1 MTVEY
6 GGRRW
11 TENKSGYF
19 NVTQKNLPGKNWLHQ
34 YVYEKEKGAIPAGCH
49 VHHKDRNKRNN
60 RIDNLILLSQ
70 EEHSKMHGEY
80 KTSNPE
86 RYKKQCEHLDRIRP
100 DHVWPEDPEKYEEHR
115 QALIAGMKNIKP
127 IEYTCEN
134 CDKTFEALPNGVT
147 RFCTNKCKSAY
158 RRKSGVDNVDRIC
171 ISCGSIFTINKY
183 TKTETCSRSCA
194 NVIRA
199 RTIKNAVC

>member
-6 GGRRW
+6 DGRKW

-19 NVTQKNLPGKNWLHQ
+19 NVTQKSLSGKKWLHQ
-34 YVYEKEKGAIPAGCH
+34 YVYEKEQEEIPKGYH
-49 VHHKDRNKRNN
+49 VHHKDNDKRNN
-60 RIDNLILLSQ
+60 QIDNLILLSQ

-80 KTSNPE
+80 KISNPE

-100 DHVWPEDPEKYEEHR
+100 DHVWPTDPVKYEEHR
-115 QALIAGMKNIKP
+115 KALAKAMKNIKP
-127 IEYTCEN
+127 VEYTCQN
-134 CDKTFEALPNGVT
+134 CGKTFESVPNGVS

-171 ISCGSIFTINKY
+171 IVCGEVFSINKH
-183 TKTETCSRSCA
+183 TKTETCNRSCA
-194 NVIRA
+194 NVVRG